1 MLLGDDKVPI
11 ARSAKLTSLE
21 AMRGIASIIVMF
33 HHFCL
38 AFLPWIKE
46 SYPKGLA
53 ATPFAWVMRGESAVT
68 FFFVLSGFVLA
79 LKFYRRPEYKALL
92 VSALKRLPR
101 LMGPAAIS
109 ICCGF
114 MILFFR
120 LNYNEEAALVTG
132 SDWLKTFGN
141 AYLPQGF
148 TPTPA
153 SATGQFL
160 FVFLIKNHFWY
171 NSNLWTMR
179 YEYFGSLLV
188 FLLCALTMRRS
199 SIVQLILM
207 IGSAYLLWR
216 YRHTLL
222 PFAAGTYLA
231 FLFASTGMKAIGNIW
246 IAALVGLI
254 SILLLCSL
262 DLDFQI
268 AGSIG
273 LMVCLIYCPKL
284 AHPLSGRL
292 GRLLGRFSFP
302 LYLVHFLVIASISS
316 LGFATIYDWFGSYAW
331 AATVAGIITV
341 LVSLAAATPLLLFDE
356 WWVATVNG
364 IASTLSRNAAT
375 MYQARFPVSN

>member
-1 MLLGDDKVPI
+1 MLLGDDKVSLT
-11 ARSAKLTSLE
+11 ASAKLTSLE

-46 SYPKGLA
+46 PYPKGLA
-53 ATPFAWVMRGESAVT
+53 GTPFAWIMRGESAVT

-79 LKFYRRPEYKALL
+79 LKFYRRPEYKSLL
-92 VSALKRLPR
+92 ISALKRLPR
-101 LMGPAAIS
+101 LMGPAAVS

-114 MILFFR
+114 LILFFS
-120 LNYNEEAALVTG
+120 LHYNEEAALITG

-141 AYLPQGF
+141 AYLPQDF

-153 SATGQFL
+153 SAIGQFL
-160 FVFLIKNHFWY
+160 LVFLLKNHFWY

-188 FLLCALTMRRS
+188 FLLCGLTMRRS

-216 YRHTLL
+216 YGHALL

-231 FLFASTGMKAIGNIW
+231 FLFASTGMKAVDNIW

-254 SILLLCSL
+254 SVLLLCSL
-262 DLDFQI
+262 DLDLQI

-284 AHPLSGRL
+284 ARPLSGRL

-302 LYLVHFLVIASISS
+302 LYLVHFLVIASVSS
-316 LGFATIYDWFGSYAW
+316 LGFATMYDWCGSYAW

-341 LVSLAAATPLLLFDE
+341 LVSLAAAIPLLLFDE
-356 WWVATVNG
+356 RWVATVND
-364 IASTLSRNAAT
+364 IASMVSRNAAA
-375 MYQARFPVSN
+375 MYKARFPISD